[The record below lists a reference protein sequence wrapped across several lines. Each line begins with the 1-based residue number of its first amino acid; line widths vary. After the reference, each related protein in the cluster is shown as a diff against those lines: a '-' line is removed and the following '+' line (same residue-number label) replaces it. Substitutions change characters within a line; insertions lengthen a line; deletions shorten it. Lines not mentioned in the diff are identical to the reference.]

1 MFDGIHDVWF
11 LDPRDLEPESDEW
24 MVWYMRRPKEATLRG
39 EVVIPGRDPPGLY
52 RGLPWEEI
60 YTKQTKGPYFD
71 GRNCSFFFFSVF
83 LFFEK
88 CQ

>member
-39 EVVIPGRDPPGLY
+39 NGWGRSPLGGLQPWEVV
-52 RGLPWEEI
+52 
-60 YTKQTKGPYFD
+60 
-71 GRNCSFFFFSVF
+71 
-83 LFFEK
+83 
-88 CQ
+88 

>member
-71 GRNCSFFFFSVF
+71 GRNCSFFFFFGVF
-83 LFFEK
+83 VF
-88 CQ
+88 